1 MSTTFGTYG
10 PSTGSQ
16 PSSTSSS
23 SSGSSGSFNWMQAIA
38 NLQNEI
44 KYESF
49 KKKYP
54 IYTIHEETHDQMK
67 KYQKK

>member
-1 MSTTFGTYG
+1 MD
-10 PSTGSQ
+10 
-16 PSSTSSS
+16 
-23 SSGSSGSFNWMQAIA
+23 AIA

-54 IYTIHEETHDQMK
+54 IYTIPEETHDQVSK
-67 KYQKK
+67 TKNQK